1 MVGQWELAGISAP
14 FPEFRNP
21 KHFGMEWLIHII
33 EQHGYL
39 ALGVLVFLEALGLPI
54 PAAVALVVSGAAI
67 AWHRMSPVGTLVV
80 GLFGIMLGDVLL
92 FELGR
97 KSGWWL
103 LGFLCRVSMN
113 PETCILRSAESF
125 YKRGRT
131 TLLFAKFVPG
141 INTMAPPLAGSMRMP
156 FRTFLKYDAG
166 GALLYVV
173 AYAGAG
179 FVFSR
184 ILRDMLRA
192 FETVG
197 HAMEVV
203 FVLAII
209 GYIAYRVYLYWTH
222 RIYRIVPR
230 VLVQELIARRDAGE
244 ELVLADVRSHGYYDR
259 GTVRIRGSIR
269 IEPNNL
275 KESTKSLS
283 KEKPIFLYC
292 T

>member
-1 MVGQWELAGISAP
+1 
-14 FPEFRNP
+14 
-21 KHFGMEWLIHII
+21 MEWLIHII

-39 ALGVLVFLEALGLPI
+39 ALGVIVFLEAIGLPI

-67 AWHRMSPVGTLVV
+67 AWHLMTPLGTLVV

-103 LGFLCRVSMN
+103 LGLLCRLSVN

-125 YKRGRT
+125 YKRGRS

-156 FRTFLKYDAG
+156 LRKFLKYDLG
-166 GALLYVV
+166 GALLYIL

-179 FVFSR
+179 FIFSR
-184 ILRDMLRA
+184 ILRDILRA

-197 HAMEVV
+197 RAVEVV
-203 FVLAII
+203 FILAII
-209 GYIAYRVYLYWTH
+209 VYTVYRVHLYWTH
-222 RIYRIVPR
+222 RIYRIIPR
-230 VLVQELIARRDAGE
+230 VLVQELVARTQSGE
-244 ELVLADVRSHGYYDR
+244 SLVLADVRSHGYYDS
-259 GTVRIRGSIR
+259 GALRIKGSIR

-275 KESTKSLS
+275 RESTKSLS

>member
-1 MVGQWELAGISAP
+1 
-14 FPEFRNP
+14 
-21 KHFGMEWLIHII
+21 MEWLIHII

-67 AWHRMSPVGTLVV
+67 AWHLMTPLGTLVV
-80 GLFGIMLGDVLL
+80 GLFGIILGDVLL
-92 FELGR
+92 FDLGR

-103 LGFLCRVSMN
+103 LGLLCRVSMN

-125 YKRGRT
+125 YKRGRL

-156 FRTFLKYDAG
+156 LPTFLKYDAG
-166 GALLYVV
+166 GAFLYVV

-209 GYIAYRVYLYWTH
+209 GYIAYRIYLYWTH

-230 VLVQELIARRDAGE
+230 VLVDELIARRDAGE
-244 ELVLADVRSHGYYDR
+244 ELILADVRSHGYYDP
-259 GTVRIRGSIR
+259 GTLRIRGSIR

-275 KESTKSLS
+275 KESTRSLS

>member
-1 MVGQWELAGISAP
+1 MEVGIRERNLSHPFGNLGIQST
-14 FPEFRNP
+14 
-21 KHFGMEWLIHII
+21 GMEWLIHII

-39 ALGVLVFLEALGLPI
+39 ALGVIVFLEAIGLPI
-54 PAAVALVVSGAAI
+54 PAAVALVVCGAAV
-67 AWHRMSPVGTLVV
+67 AWHLMTPLGTLAV
-80 GLFGIMLGDVLL
+80 GLFGIVVGDVLL

-103 LGFLCRVSMN
+103 LGVLCRVSVN

-125 YKRGRT
+125 YKRGRV

-156 FRTFLKYDAG
+156 FRTFLKYDMG
-166 GALLYVV
+166 GALLYVL

-184 ILRDMLRA
+184 ILRDILRA

-197 HAMEVV
+197 RAVEVV
-203 FVLAII
+203 FILAIV
-209 GYIAYRVYLYWTH
+209 GYAIYRVYLYWTH
-222 RIYRIVPR
+222 RVYRVVPR
-230 VLVQELIARRDAGE
+230 ALVDELIARRNAGE
-244 ELVLADVRSHGYYDR
+244 ELILADVRSHGYYDA
-259 GTVRIRGSIR
+259 GTVRISGSIR

-275 KESTKSLS
+275 KESTRSLS

>member
-1 MVGQWELAGISAP
+1 
-14 FPEFRNP
+14 
-21 KHFGMEWLIHII
+21 MEWLIHII

-39 ALGVLVFLEALGLPI
+39 ALGVLVFLEAIGLPI
-54 PAAVALVVSGAAI
+54 PAAVALVVCGAAT
-67 AWHRMSPVGTLVV
+67 AWHLMTPLGTLAV
-80 GLFGIMLGDVLL
+80 GVFGILLGDILL

-103 LGFLCRVSMN
+103 LGVLCRVSVN

-125 YKRGRT
+125 YKRGRM

-156 FRTFLKYDAG
+156 FRKFLKYDLG
-166 GALLYVV
+166 GALLYVL
-173 AYAGAG
+173 AYGGAG

-184 ILRDMLRA
+184 ILRDILRA

-197 HAMEVV
+197 RAVEVV
-203 FVLAII
+203 FILAII
-209 GYIAYRVYLYWTH
+209 GYAMYRVYLYWTH
-222 RIYRIVPR
+222 RVYRVVPR
-230 VLVQELIARRDAGE
+230 VLVDELIARRDAGE
-244 ELVLADVRSHGYYDR
+244 ELILADVRSHGYYDA
-259 GTVRIRGSIR
+259 GTLRIRGSIR

-275 KESTKSLS
+275 KESTKSLH